1 MKKII
6 AMILCAAMMLAVV
19 GCAKTEEAAPADAKE
34 VLTVA
39 ISPDFA
45 PMEFVDTSKTGQDQ
59 FVGFDIML
67 ANYLADGLGMTLEIK
82 PMSFDACQTAVQL
95 GNVDM
100 SISGFSWTAER
111 EENFA
116 ISDYYIAG
124 DNETEQVIISTKE
137 NAGKFTTPE
146 DLVGK
151 KVGAQI
157 ASLQEKLVTEELPE
171 SELVSFKDINDGVL
185 ALQTG
190 KIDAMAVAKGNGDAI
205 ISNNPDV
212 AGSGFKFDVDPK
224 YENNVIL
231 LNKEDTELLKQVN
244 ELLAKA
250 LEQDLYTGWYDE
262 ACELSG
268 IETAADVSYD
278 EEGNVAG

>member
-6 AMILCAAMMLAVV
+6 AIALCLIMMLSAVA
-19 GCAKTEEAAPADAKE
+19 CAKKEAATETDN

-45 PMEFVDTSKTGQDQ
+45 PMEFVDTSKTGQEQ
-59 FVGFDIML
+59 FVGFDITL
-67 ANYLADGLGMTLEIK
+67 ANYIAEGLGKTLEIK

-111 EENFA
+111 EENFG

-124 DNETEQVIISTKE
+124 ENETEQVIITTAE
-137 NAGKFTTPE
+137 NAGKMTKAE
-146 DLVGK
+146 DFAGLT
-151 KVGAQI
+151 VGAQI
-157 ASLQEKLVTEELPE
+157 ASLQEKLCSEELPADTTIMQ
-171 SELVSFKDINDGVL
+171 FKDINDGVL

-190 KIDAMAVAKGNGDAI
+190 KIQGMAVAKGNGEAI
-205 ISNNPDV
+205 IANNPDI
-212 AGSGFKFDVDPK
+212 AETGFEFEVDPK

-231 LNKEDTELLKQVN
+231 LNKEDAELLKQVN

-250 LEQDLYTGWYDE
+250 LEANLYDGWYED
-262 ACELSG
+262 AKALAG
-268 IETAADVSYD
+268 IATAADVSYD